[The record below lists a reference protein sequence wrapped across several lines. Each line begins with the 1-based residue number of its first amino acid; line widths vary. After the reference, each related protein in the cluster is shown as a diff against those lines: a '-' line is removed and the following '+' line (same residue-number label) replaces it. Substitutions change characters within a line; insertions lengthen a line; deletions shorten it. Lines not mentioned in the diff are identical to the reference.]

1 MHDAIDHMR
10 QGRLAEAERLTREV
24 LAEREDMGTAY
35 HYLAFI
41 LLEQERVPEAIG
53 VMEASRSR
61 GLASAKLLRQLGL
74 SLAEVGRFEDSVA
87 MLSPLAESGDPRS
100 LHDLASARSEAGD
113 QAGAERALR
122 RILEQDPLDPE
133 AHQTL
138 ALVLLRGG
146 DPQSAVAEAQRA
158 TELDDQLS
166 LAWSFLGAASHAL
179 GDKRRALDAWERA
192 VEIDASNFDALYN
205 ITLVADELG
214 ETASLRRA
222 LERFVATAPARRYS
236 RDIEVARERL
246 RTLSR

>member
-1 MHDAIDHMR
+1 
-10 QGRLAEAERLTREV
+10 
-24 LAEREDMGTAY
+24 
-35 HYLAFI
+35 
-41 LLEQERVPEAIG
+41 
-53 VMEASRSR
+53 
-61 GLASAKLLRQLGL
+61 
-74 SLAEVGRFEDSVA
+74 

-100 LHDLASARSEAGD
+100 LHDLASALSEAGD